1 MRIAS
6 LVERKSFWK
15 RSSDSLKERWSTDSW
30 PPGTRGGF
38 GSPGPILLPRAF
50 ISRPSEPRTVRDSF
64 DWKHLR
70 SHEAEDRIGQRQM
83 DRGAKYGSYPDPL
96 QEVCGC
102 KNWPTLPREGDGPE

>member
-50 ISRPSEPRTVRDSF
+50 ISRPSEPRAVRDSF
-64 DWKHLR
+64 DGKHLR
-70 SHEAEDRIGQRQM
+70 SNVEEDRIGERPM
-83 DRGAKYGSYPDPL
+83 DRGAEYASYPGSSASGVWSRRWAASS
-96 QEVCGC
+96 QR
-102 KNWPTLPREGDGPE
+102 T

>member
-15 RSSDSLKERWSTDSW
+15 RSSDSLREWASADSW
-30 PPGTRGGF
+30 PLGASGGI

-50 ISRPSEPRTVRDSF
+50 ISGPSELRTVRDSF

-70 SHEAEDRIGQRQM
+70 SHEAEDRIRQRPM
-83 DRGAKYGSYPDPL
+83 DLGAKYGSYPDPL